1 MLMSSQSTTA
11 NTNSTDINIKVNS
24 SQTDSHTSSEST
36 TTTTNSS
43 QNHDQLIHSRLGSLV
58 PECDSVKSAYDL
70 CFQEFFPTFLQG
82 NFIAKDPCATK
93 LKVYQ
98 NCLREA
104 LKTTFNMDLAELD
117 AIQTDPETIRNII
130 NNSNSNSN
138 NNKNNNSKKT
148 T

>member
-1 MLMSSQSTTA
+1 MLMSSQSTT
-11 NTNSTDINIKVNS
+11 NTNSTDNNIKVNS
-24 SQTDSHTSSEST
+24 SQTDSHTSNES
-36 TTTTNSS
+36 TTNSS

-117 AIQTDPETIRNII
+117 SIQTDPETIRNII
-130 NNSNSNSN
+130 NNSNSN
-138 NNKNNNSKKT
+138 NNSKKT
-148 T
+148 K